1 MAKPAL
7 DLDALKGLDAPLQLC
22 LALGALAVARFL
34 LGAVYA
40 IYKYFLRPGKNL
52 RKLGSWAVVTGA
64 TGKREVV
71 GLGWVGLGEHSL
83 PPRGLLTR
91 DAR

>member
-40 IYKYFLRPGKNL
+40 VYKYFLRPGKNL
-52 RKLGSWAVVTGA
+52 KKLGSWAVVTGA
-64 TGKREVV
+64 TGEWGESSGVA
-71 GLGWVGLGEHSL
+71 GLASGTAASC
-83 PPRGLLTR
+83 LLL
-91 DAR
+91 